1 MDNLTHTMIG
11 ALAGEALARHLPADP
26 RGLPVETRRNLF
38 VTLAAICSNLPDSDL
53 LYSYVGSQVN
63 YLLHHRG
70 HTHTLLGALALS
82 ALAWAL
88 TRLWLRRQQLRP
100 SRQDGAWLAV
110 IVFGAPLL
118 HMGLDFTN
126 NYGVHPFWPLDNAW
140 YYGDSVFII
149 EPLLWAACTPL
160 AFSLRTRWGR
170 GIVMLMLAAG
180 VWLSFTSD
188 YVPLPI
194 ALFYTAVVGS
204 LVLICWRLPVRQA
217 VLIGIATWL
226 GTTTV
231 FAVAGQVIG
240 RQVAGLSTHFPGA
253 TLLDHVR
260 VPMPANALC
269 WDVMLI
275 QEEDAMLVHRWGR
288 LSLAPALISAA
299 ACRPGWTPQTTAPL
313 APIVNS
319 ASTSMHW
326 YGQVATPLSE
336 LQAVAEQHCEA
347 AAALRFMRAPYL
359 TRTDEGVIL
368 GDLRYD
374 REPEPGFAEIL
385 LPEQPRR
392 CPVVIPPWVAPRQAI
407 LNGSAA
413 R

>member
-11 ALAGEALARHLPADP
+11 ALAGEALARHLPHDAQ
-26 RGLPVETRRNLF
+26 GLQAETRRNLF
-38 VTLAAICSNLPDSDL
+38 VTLGAICSNLPDSDL
-53 LYSYVGSQVN
+53 LYSYMDGKVS

-88 TRLWLRRQQLRP
+88 TRLWLQRRQLKP
-100 SRQDGAWLAV
+100 SRQDCIWLAA

-160 AFSLRTRWGR
+160 MFSLRTRWGR
-170 GIVMLMLAAG
+170 GAVMLVLAVG
-180 VWLSFTSD
+180 LWLSFSSD
-188 YVPLPI
+188 YVPLPV
-194 ALFYTAVVGS
+194 ALAYALLVAT

-217 VLIGIATWL
+217 VLVGIGMWL
-226 GTTTV
+226 ATTTV
-231 FAVAGQVIG
+231 FAVGGQAVG
-240 RQVAGLSTHFPGA
+240 RQVAMLSTDYPGA

-260 VPMPANALC
+260 MPMPANPLC
-269 WDVMLI
+269 WDVMVI
-275 QEEDAMLVHRWGR
+275 QEQDSMLVHRWGR
-288 LSLAPALISAA
+288 LSLAPSLMSAA

-313 APIVNS
+313 RPIVNRPS
-319 ASTSMHW
+319 AAMHW
-326 YGQVATPLSE
+326 YGEIATPLSE
-336 LQAVAEQHCEA
+336 LRAAAAAHCEA
-347 AAALRFMRAPYL
+347 SAALQFMRAPFL
-359 TRTDEGVIL
+359 TVTADGLVL

-374 REPEPGFAEIL
+374 REPELGFAEIV
-385 LPEQPRR
+385 LPDEPRR
-392 CPVVIPPWVAPRQAI
+392 CPSWVPPWIAPRQAV
-407 LNGSAA
+407 LEDAAA